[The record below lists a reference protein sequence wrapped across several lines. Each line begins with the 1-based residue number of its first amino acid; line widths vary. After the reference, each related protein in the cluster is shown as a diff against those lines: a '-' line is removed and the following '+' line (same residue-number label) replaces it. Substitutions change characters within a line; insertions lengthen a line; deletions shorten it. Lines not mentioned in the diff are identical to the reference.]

1 MLNGYD
7 FLSLFRFVELLQEA
21 QELVNTL
28 PDLEVLSSL
37 VDLGDLNQYLELI
50 VGNVVRQKPSTY
62 FNSYLFIQRKWIGQ
76 AIMPLN
82 AQYAIDIK

>member
-50 VGNVVRQKPSTY
+50 VGNVVRQKPSKY
-62 FNSYLFIQRKWIGQ
+62 FNACLGFFFKG
-76 AIMPLN
+76 N
-82 AQYAIDIK
+82 